1 LGIAVTRSLGLFT
14 LFCTLLLPLTHEAAA
29 VPLHDERRARHID
42 SLFELIEARLQL
54 MNDVAVYK
62 YQHKLGIEDVA
73 REQVVL
79 DKAAIKALAFGLTP
93 ASSRFF
99 FAMQIEAAKEI
110 QRYWFDEWTNG
121 APLPNNAVSLKDEL
135 RPRIQTLGD
144 AILTAIAETYP
155 ITDKSLATQFVRSIN
170 VEGLSDA
177 TKFALFRAL
186 FEVEKFTN
194 ELDQIVATG
203 VLRVATTGDYAPFS
217 ETVDGV
223 TRGIDIALADDLAAA
238 LGVRVQLVETS
249 WPTLMDDLRAGVFDI
264 AMSGIS
270 RSLDRQ
276 QQGFFSQPYHTGG
289 KTPIVRCEQIEKF
302 GSLMK
307 IDQQDVRVIVNPGG
321 TNERFTASNISNAS
335 VTVFADNRSIFNEI
349 AEDRADVM
357 ITDAIEVKLQAT
369 LDPRLCASMPDQ
381 TLTYQE
387 KAYLLPRDIVWKE
400 FVDTWL
406 SLRINDGTVAKIFAE
421 QLR

>member
-1 LGIAVTRSLGLFT
+1 MPFT
-14 LFCTLLLPLTHEAAA
+14 PDALA
-29 VPLHDERRARHID
+29 VPLHDERSARHID

-54 MNDVAVYK
+54 MNDVAAYK

-121 APLPNNAVSLKDEL
+121 ALLPASAASLDDDL
-135 RPRIQTLGD
+135 RPRIQALGD
-144 AILTAIAETYP
+144 AILTAIADTYP

-194 ELDQIVATG
+194 ELDQIIATG
-203 VLRVATTGDYAPFS
+203 ILRVATTGDYAPFS

-223 TRGIDIALADDLAAA
+223 TKGIDITLANDLAAA
-238 LGVRVQLVETS
+238 LSVKVQLVDTS
-249 WPTLMDDLRAGVFDI
+249 WPTLLDDLQAGAFDI

-270 RSLDRQ
+270 RNLDRQ
-276 QQGFFSQPYHTGG
+276 QQGFFSLPYHVGG
-289 KTPIVRCEQIEKF
+289 KTPIVHCEQIARF
-302 GSLMK
+302 NSLAQ
-307 IDQQDVRVIVNPGG
+307 IDQNGVRIIVNPGG
-321 TNERFTASNISNAS
+321 TNEHFTTNNIANAQ
-335 VTVFADNRSIFNEI
+335 VKIFADNRGIFNEI
-349 AEDRADVM
+349 AEGRADVM
-357 ITDAIEVKLQAT
+357 ITDAIEVRLQTT
-369 LDPRLCASMPDQ
+369 LDPRLCSSMPGE

-406 SLRINDGTVAKIFAE
+406 SLRINDGTVAKVFAD
-421 QLR
+421 QLP

>member
-1 LGIAVTRSLGLFT
+1 MPFT
-14 LFCTLLLPLTHEAAA
+14 PDAMA
-29 VPLHDERRARHID
+29 VPLHDERSARHID

-62 YQHKLGIEDVA
+62 YQRKLGIEDVA

-79 DKAAIKALAFGLTP
+79 DEAAIKALAFGLTP
-93 ASSRFF
+93 TSSRFF

-110 QRYWFDEWTNG
+110 QRYWFDEWASGT
-121 APLPNNAVSLKDEL
+121 PLPTSSVSLKDAL
-135 RPRIQTLGD
+135 RPRIETLGD

-203 VLRVATTGDYAPFS
+203 ILRVATTGDYAPFS
-217 ETVDGV
+217 ETADGV
-223 TRGIDIALADDLAAA
+223 TKGIDITLANDLAAA
-238 LGVRVQLVETS
+238 LGVKVQLVETS
-249 WPTLMDDLRAGVFDI
+249 WPTLLDDLQAGAFDI

-270 RSLDRQ
+270 RTLDRQ
-276 QQGFFSQPYHTGG
+276 QQGFFSQAYHVGG
-289 KTPIVRCEQIEKF
+289 KTPIVRCEQTAQF
-302 GSLMK
+302 NSLK
-307 IDQQDVRVIVNPGG
+307 QIDQKNVRIIVNPGG
-321 TNERFTASNISNAS
+321 TNERFTTNNITNAQ
-335 VTVFADNRSIFNEI
+335 VTVFTGNRGIFDEI
-349 AEDRADVM
+349 AEGRADVM
-357 ITDAIEVKLQAT
+357 ITDAIEVRLQVS
-369 LDPRLCASMPDQ
+369 LDNRLCASMPGK

-406 SLRINDGTVAKIFAE
+406 SLRLNDGTIAKILAE
-421 QLR
+421 QLN